1 MSVRERNMHCSCA
14 QCSCGASHR
23 YEALLIA
30 VVMALGW
37 ILLYAAGV

>member
-14 QCSCGASHR
+14 QCECGTSHR

-30 VVMALGW
+30 VVMGLGW
-37 ILLYAAGV
+37 ILLYAVGV